1 MMDLTILPA
10 SLWDSAIVHQ
20 QVLLNTLD
28 GSKMRV
34 TVQDLGPETVVVGGR
49 NISARHY
56 KITGDLQRDLWFDAR
71 SAQVRVQIAGN
82 DGSSIVYELK

>member
-1 MMDLTILPA
+1 MMDLTMLPA

-34 TVQDLGPETVVVGGR
+34 TVQDLWPETVVVGGH

-56 KITGDLQRDLWFDAR
+56 KITGDLQRDLWFD
-71 SAQVRVQIAGN
+71 
-82 DGSSIVYELK
+82 